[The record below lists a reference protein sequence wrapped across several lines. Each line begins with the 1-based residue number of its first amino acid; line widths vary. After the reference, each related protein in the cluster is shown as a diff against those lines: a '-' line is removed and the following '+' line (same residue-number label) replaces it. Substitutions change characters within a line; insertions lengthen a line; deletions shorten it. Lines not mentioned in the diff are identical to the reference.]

1 MVTMSINIMKN
12 AYYVKML
19 IVMAIISHSCLLE
32 PILSFLLHHLLIFL
46 ITGHLAHTS
55 IHHPQNFR
63 NKVVQALKA

>member
-1 MVTMSINIMKN
+1 MVMVTMSINIMKN
-12 AYYVKML
+12 AYSIL
-19 IVMAIISHSCLLE
+19 IVMAMISHVCLLE

-63 NKVVQALKA
+63 NKVIQVLQA